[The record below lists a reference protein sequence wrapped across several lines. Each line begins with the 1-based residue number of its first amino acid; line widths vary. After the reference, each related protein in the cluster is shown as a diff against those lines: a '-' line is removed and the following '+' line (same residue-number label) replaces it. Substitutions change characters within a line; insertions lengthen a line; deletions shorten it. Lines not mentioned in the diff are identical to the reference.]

1 MGHAIRRAGARAQS
15 ARAAPLGAPVSV
27 VGSPLDRS
35 RESHPRPLGG
45 GHGRPGPRL
54 DQGDGGFGYPG
65 AGAGGVPVRAD
76 PGGKRMSIEL
86 PRWMGGVG
94 RALWAAALLMLAIS
108 LWMIV
113 ARAPIEAQMGIV
125 QKIVYVH
132 VPSAIMTLLAFGLT
146 FAASIAYLT
155 TKSWVWDAIAASACE
170 LGLVFATVVMVTGPL
185 WARSAWNTWWTW
197 EPRLTSFLIMW
208 ILYGGY
214 FLIRSSVSPG
224 SRRDVS
230 AVLGVVLC
238 VSAIVSYLSVAW
250 WRGSLH
256 PRSVTMTPEMRMTLT
271 ISIFAWLAF

>member
-1 MGHAIRRAGARAQS
+1 
-15 ARAAPLGAPVSV
+15 
-27 VGSPLDRS
+27 
-35 RESHPRPLGG
+35 
-45 GHGRPGPRL
+45 
-54 DQGDGGFGYPG
+54 
-65 AGAGGVPVRAD
+65 
-76 PGGKRMSIEL
+76 MSIEL

-197 EPRLTSFLIMW
+197 EPRLTTFLILW
-208 ILYGGY
+208 ILYAGY
-214 FLIRSSVSPG
+214 HVVRASLHASARRTVSSI
-224 SRRDVS
+224 
-230 AVLGVVLC
+230 LGVVLF
-238 VSAIVSYLSVAW
+238 VNLPIVWKSVEW

-256 PRSVTMTPEMRMTLT
+256 PRNVTMTGEMRETLLF
-271 ISIFAWLAF
+271 SMAAWFVFLAAAFVTRLRVEWAREAARERDGAPARQAAPGRVSA